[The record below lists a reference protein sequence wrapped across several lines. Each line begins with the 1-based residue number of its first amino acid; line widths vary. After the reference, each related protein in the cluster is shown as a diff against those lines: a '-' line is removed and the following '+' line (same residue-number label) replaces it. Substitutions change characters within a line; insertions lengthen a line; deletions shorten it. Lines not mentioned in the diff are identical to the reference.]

1 MFILNRNGDKTIK
14 RLKLDLFF
22 MGVPLVRGTNLSNF
36 KKSYLSSYL
45 KYWEKV
51 FCIQLPLNSSFQIV
65 MKIGRFKKNLTRN
78 TYLAIPSR
86 NAVW

>member
-14 RLKLDLFF
+14 RLNLDLFF

-45 KYWEKV
+45 KYW
-51 FCIQLPLNSSFQIV
+51 
-65 MKIGRFKKNLTRN
+65 KNFSAFN
-78 TYLAIPSR
+78 FP
-86 NAVW
+86 

>member
-14 RLKLDLFF
+14 RLNLDLFF

-45 KYWEKV
+45 KYWKNF

-65 MKIGRFKKNLTRN
+65 VKNWE
-78 TYLAIPSR
+78 I
-86 NAVW
+86 